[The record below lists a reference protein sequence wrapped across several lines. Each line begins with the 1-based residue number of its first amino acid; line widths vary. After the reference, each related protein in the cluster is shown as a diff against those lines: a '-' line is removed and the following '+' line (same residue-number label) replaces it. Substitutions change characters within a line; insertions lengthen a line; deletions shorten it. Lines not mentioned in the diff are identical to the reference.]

1 METYKIIRFFQ
12 NGGPRTISRGNT
24 LEEARAW
31 CGNPETSSSTAKG
44 KPAQK
49 LTERRGP
56 WFDGYDSEGKK

>member
-1 METYKIIRFFQ
+1 MDTYKIIRFFK
-12 NGGPRTISRGNT
+12 NGGRRTISRGHT

-44 KPAQK
+44 KPAQQ

-56 WFDGYDSEGKK
+56 WFDGYDSEGK